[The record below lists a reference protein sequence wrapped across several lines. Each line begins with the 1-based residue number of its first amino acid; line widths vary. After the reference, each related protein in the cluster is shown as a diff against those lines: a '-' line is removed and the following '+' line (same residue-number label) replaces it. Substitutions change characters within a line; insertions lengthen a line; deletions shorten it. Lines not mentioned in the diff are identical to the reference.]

1 MGLFSSG
8 ISNLFSKGARVLA
21 EGVRALKTAGKA
33 IASALSGE
41 GVRKSIRRAAE
52 ITKIG
57 LNQTKSEFKEVDNSA
72 SAALRS
78 SRGLFDFARPVSV
91 IRLYEILESI
101 RNNYLDKV
109 DRKQAQIER
118 YAKESFEEIIKMLES
133 GFSSTNIIVNVSDL
147 QNQFKKELNECRKK
161 LSNTLLDNLALNNSK
176 FKSILELKDIKKRD
190 LEVSR
195 FVDDLSEKIMK
206 EFTSNL
212 DLITNEVL
220 ATIQESIHRE
230 LENYQSQIQAIQQE
244 LNENERLTQEQIVA
258 KKKEYERRQEIIN
271 QFLLAL
277 N

>member
-1 MGLFSSG
+1 MSFLDW
-8 ISNLFSKGARVLA
+8 
-21 EGVRALKTAGKA
+21 GKA
-33 IASALSGE
+33 LVSRGAKVAKTGAKVVKAVGKVIVSALRGE
-41 GVRKSIRRAAE
+41 RVSKSIQVAAE
-52 ITKIG
+52 AAKIG

-72 SAALRS
+72 STVLRS
-78 SRGLFDFARPVSV
+78 KSRYDFTQTDSV
-91 IRLYEILESI
+91 NRLYETLKSI

-147 QNQFKKELNECRKK
+147 QNQFKKALNECRKK

-176 FKSILELKDIKKRD
+176 FKSILELKDIEKRD

-195 FVDDLSEKIMK
+195 FVDDLSERIIK
-206 EFTSNL
+206 EFTGNL
-212 DLITNEVL
+212 DQITNEVL

-244 LNENERLTQEQIVA
+244 LNENERLNQEQIAA

-271 QFLLAL
+271 QFLLLL